1 MKHLC
6 IFLAT
11 FIISMS
17 LFAQGAGNSFY
28 SQRKAKVDYSETY
41 QYDNFV
47 SDGNYVQGT
56 YSNSNQYSKINDTL
70 LYIDANVL
78 KNVNADSYQIVL
90 GLSQVGDAL
99 DVCHSLLNERIDGF
113 INELG
118 ELDIVKENVFTDF
131 ISQTPIFAIEV
142 EKKLFSKKYVE
153 IPKGFELKK
162 NLHINYIEI
171 EQADKIIELAAKH
184 EIYDIIQVDYIVKD
198 IASVY
203 EELRK
208 ECVAIINAKLLDY
221 QGLMV
226 STDAQ
231 YTSLE
236 ESHSCSYPIERY
248 SNFVSYTPETY
259 KALSQSATLSHG
271 NANINIFYN
280 RIPYNKYDKVIDPE
294 INQLCVQFSYFCRL
308 EIVLKRK

>member
-6 IFLAT
+6 ILFAT
-11 FIISMS
+11 FIISVS

-28 SQRKAKVDYSETY
+28 SQRKAKVDYSESY
-41 QYDNFV
+41 QYDNFI
-47 SDGNYVQGT
+47 SDGNYIQGT
-56 YSNSNQYSKINDTL
+56 YSNANQYSKISDTL

-78 KNVNADSYQIVL
+78 KNVTADSYQIIL
-90 GLSQVGDAL
+90 GLSQVGEAL
-99 DVCHSLLNERIDGF
+99 DVCHSLLNERINGF
-113 INELG
+113 INELI
-118 ELDIVKENVFTDF
+118 ELGIAKENVFTDF

-162 NLHINYIEI
+162 NLHINYKNI

-184 EIYDIIQVDYIVKD
+184 EIYDIIQVDYIVNN
-198 IASVY
+198 IETVY

-208 ECVAIINAKLLDY
+208 ECVAIINSKLIDY
-221 QGLMV
+221 QELNV
-226 STDAQ
+226 NTEAQ

-248 SNFVSYTPETY
+248 SSFVSYTPETY

-280 RIPYNKYDKVIDPE
+280 RIPYNKYDKVINPE
-294 INQLCVQFSYFCRL
+294 ISQASVQFSYFCRL